1 MIAHLRGTVAS
12 RAANYAVI
20 DVGGVGYGVWVPDR
34 CLSGSGAGEGE
45 SPVTLFTWLSV
56 REDALELFGF
66 TTPQDRE
73 FFRMLIGVSGIGP
86 KAALNVLSALDAA
99 TLARAILK
107 GDDARLVK
115 VPGVGKKTAARI
127 ILELKEKVTR
137 QSAGS
142 ALAGIPDDPG
152 GEPLDRDVM
161 DVLDVLEGLG
171 CRPEAARAAIDQVR
185 ARAARPLGFDD
196 LLSES
201 LQVLG
206 QRKG

>member
-20 DVGGVGYGVWVPDR
+20 DVGGVGYAVWVPDR
-34 CLSGSGAGEGE
+34 CLAGGGAGEGE
-45 SPVTLFTWLSV
+45 ATVTLFTWLSV
-56 REDALELFGF
+56 REDAMELFGF
-66 TTPQDRE
+66 STPQDRE

-86 KAALNVLSALDAA
+86 RAALNVLSALDAA

-107 GDDARLVK
+107 SDDARLVK

-137 QSAGS
+137 QSAG
-142 ALAGIPDDPG
+142 AVLASMPEDPG
-152 GEPLDRDVM
+152 GEPVDRDLV
-161 DVLDVLEGLG
+161 DVLEVLEGLG
-171 CRPEAARAAIDQVR
+171 CRPEAARAAVEQVQ
-185 ARAARPLGFDD
+185 ARAVRPAGFDD